1 MSLSDGQ
8 CEHAHFAAGAE
19 MDSELGICGNRNG
32 SEQEPPQGDMA
43 KRGDSLHFEHKRPL
57 GASCKSD
64 TGGTSSSEDS
74 GDHDAASGDH
84 DVAMGNVLGSALTY
98 QLRQPQIYKALGMD
112 KPLSSIPAF
121 EADQWLESWQVIA
134 SSVPSQQAKLSES
147 AP

>member
-1 MSLSDGQ
+1 
-8 CEHAHFAAGAE
+8 
-19 MDSELGICGNRNG
+19 
-32 SEQEPPQGDMA
+32 MA

-57 GASCKSD
+57 GAPCKSD

-74 GDHDAASGDH
+74 GDHDA
-84 DVAMGNVLGSALTY
+84 AMGNVLGSALTY

-112 KPLSSIPAF
+112 NPLSSIPVF

-134 SSVPSQQAKLSES
+134 SSVPPQQAKLSES